1 MFYILHMEKQSKVIK
16 TGIELINSNK
26 IIFNDDLYISIEHV
40 QYNNKLDDNDIILLY
55 TSEFGNKVYEEIDVL
70 KSGYENITYEQTVP
84 KIEGTVY

>member
-1 MFYILHMEKQSKVIK
+1 MIK

-26 IIFNDDLYISIEHV
+26 IIFNYDLYISIEHV

-70 KSGYENITYEQTVP
+70 KSGYENITYE
-84 KIEGTVY
+84 